1 MGNCTNCL
9 RNGPEAKSGKGI
21 KKGSR
26 KQRKN
31 SDSESQLD
39 G

>member
-9 RNGPEAKSGKGI
+9 RNGPEAKSGKSN

-26 KQRKN
+26 KQRPT
-31 SDSESQLD
+31 SDFESPLD